1 MTNIKIQKSGG
12 SILLDNYYENPS
24 PMFKNNSKKFDFQYS
39 KENDLEINNPN
50 ELSKNNEISQPDP
63 TLVL

>member
-1 MTNIKIQKSGG
+1 
-12 SILLDNYYENPS
+12 
-24 PMFKNNSKKFDFQYS
+24 MFKNNSKKFDFQYN